1 MNVGTILKLKG
12 SGVFTTAKDKSLL
25 DIARLLTQHGIGC
38 IVIVGD
44 DDKIVGIMSERDFM
58 RAIGQAGPKV
68 LNEPVSNFMTK
79 TVITAGE
86 ADTIDKLMSEMT
98 IHRFRY
104 MPVVERGRLIG
115 LVSIGDLV
123 AIHVADAEFE
133 SDAMRQYITA
143 QPSLLLD
150 QASRRR
156 LAGAA

>member
-1 MNVGTILKLKG
+1 MNVATILKRKG
-12 SGVFTTAKDKSLL
+12 RGVFTAAKDKSLL
-25 DIARLLTQHGIGC
+25 DIAKLLAQHGIGC

-44 DDKIVGIMSERDFM
+44 DDKIVGIISERDLM
-58 RAIGQAGPKV
+58 RAMGEAGPEV
-68 LNEPVSNFMTK
+68 LKAPVSDFMTK

-150 QASRRR
+150 QASRQK

>member
-44 DDKIVGIMSERDFM
+44 DDKIVGIMSERDLM
-58 RAIGQAGPKV
+58 RAMGEAGPEV
-68 LNEPVSNFMTK
+68 LKAPVSDFMTK